1 MTHGS
6 FGNRMQRLFITGGTG
21 YLGRT
26 LIRLAEVQGWQ
37 VAASYFRQAPPVD
50 STTRWF
56 ALDVCDGSSV
66 AQALNTFQPDVV
78 IHTAFRQHD
87 PNLWAVTATGACHV
101 ATVVQQLGA
110 RLIHLSSDVI
120 FDGERSDAYTER
132 DPPNPITAYGR
143 AKAHAEQCIQELCST
158 AVIVRTSLTY
168 GFEPLDRH
176 TQFVLNLVQGTL
188 QGQLFR
194 DEYRCPIFV
203 ADLALAL
210 LELARNSYQG
220 VLHVVGA
227 ERMSRFE
234 FGTQLARA
242 HGYDPARLQS
252 GLSTAY
258 AERRPRNCTLD
269 IRLAQSL
276 LQTPLRGVGAVLAAY
291 APHPDS
297 FNIT

>member
-1 MTHGS
+1 
-6 FGNRMQRLFITGGTG
+6 MQRLFITGGTG

-26 LIRLAEVQGWQ
+26 LIRLAAAQDWQ
-37 VAASYFRQAPPVD
+37 VAASYFRQAPPGD
-50 STTRWF
+50 TPTRWF
-56 ALDVCDGSSV
+56 ALDVCDVASV
-66 AQALNTFQPDVV
+66 EQVLGTFQPDVV

-87 PNLWAVTATGACHV
+87 PNLWAVTATGACQV

-120 FDGERSDAYTER
+120 FDGERSDAYTEH
-132 DPPNPITAYGR
+132 DPPNPITAYGW
-143 AKAHAEQCIQELCST
+143 AKAYAEQCVQAVCPS

-188 QGQLFR
+188 QGQLFH

-203 ADLALAL
+203 VDLALAL
-210 LELARNSYQG
+210 LELARNNYQG
-220 VLHVVGA
+220 VLHVAGA
-227 ERMSRFE
+227 EPMSRFQ
-234 FGTQLARA
+234 FGTHLARA
-242 HGYDPARLQS
+242 YGYDPARLQ
-252 GLSTAY
+252 GGFSTAY

-276 LQTPLRGVGAVLAAY
+276 LQTPLRGVSTVLAAY
-291 APHPDS
+291 GFVPSPDS